1 MKRWRCFLSSP
12 PTSPI
17 DVCHRRVRA
26 RASPPTSPDVAD
38 VSADGLMT
46 VKMLL
51 TESPTKNTTTT
62 EEPTRTKNTATT
74 AEPTIKTKTT
84 TTTEEPTN
92 NATKNTTTTDEPTIR
107 TTTNTTTAEQHTTE
121 SFEDELMALLE

>member
-1 MKRWRCFLSSP
+1 MANHCRGLKRPLEQDAEEGED
-12 PTSPI
+12 T
-17 DVCHRRVRA
+17 
-26 RASPPTSPDVAD
+26 
-38 VSADGLMT
+38 
-46 VKMLL
+46 
-51 TESPTKNTTTT
+51 TKN
-62 EEPTRTKNTATT
+62 
-74 AEPTIKTKTT
+74 T

>member
-1 MKRWRCFLSSP
+1 MALFPVVAADVADRRVP
-12 PTSPI
+12 PTRPRS
-17 DVCHRRVRA
+17 RVA
-26 RASPPTSPDVAD
+26 TDVAD

-51 TESPTKNTTTT
+51 TESPTENTTTT
-62 EEPTRTKNTATT
+62 EEPTRTKNTATA

-92 NATKNTTTTDEPTIR
+92 NATKNTTTADEPTIR